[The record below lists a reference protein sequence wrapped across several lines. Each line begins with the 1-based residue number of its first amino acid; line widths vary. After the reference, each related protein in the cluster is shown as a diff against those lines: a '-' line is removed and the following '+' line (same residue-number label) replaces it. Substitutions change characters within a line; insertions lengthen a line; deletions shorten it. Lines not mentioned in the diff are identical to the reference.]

1 MDRDIGKKWGWYLAL
16 ICLPMAV
23 YLNSLQNPFHYDD
36 IHSIVDN
43 PHIRQL
49 GNIPGFFVDPTL
61 FSAQVGN
68 AMFRPLL
75 LTTFAVNYA
84 ISGYD
89 VWSYH
94 LVGMLLHAGC
104 VLLIYG
110 IGRHLLKDDLAAGFG
125 ALIFGLHPINS
136 ESINYISSR
145 SEVLAGFFILLGFLG
160 FLRFRDR
167 RSGLILV
174 VGAFAAGLLSKS
186 TVVVLPALL
195 LAWNLVFE
203 REGLRKNGKLFGL
216 LGGVFALYLGA
227 IWKFLKKATV
237 GEPVRSYSEQIW
249 TQVKAGVFY
258 LKLLLWPSG
267 LSVDHQFLISDS
279 LFDPFAA
286 SAFLFLISLAWLS
299 WYHRQKHPLPLF
311 LLIWFF
317 IALAPASLVPLN
329 VLVNEH
335 RLYVPS
341 AAFGLV
347 VAYFFYLL
355 RSRGGTWI
363 RGAEVGTLVILVAC
377 AWATWERNQVWKDEY
392 SLWGDAA
399 AKGELMAR
407 PFIFLGENF
416 ARDGRDK
423 DALYAFEKVVQRDP
437 GFSPAYAALGKLYRE
452 NGQVKKAEIV
462 LRKGVDVDPKN
473 PDLWEGL
480 GEVYHG
486 KGRWDECVEAYGK
499 AVGLRPEDDGLHNNL
514 GNAYQMAGK
523 GREALAHHR
532 RALEINPEDARTY
545 LNFGNASLM
554 LGEFQDALEGYRRAV
569 ELDPQFAG
577 AWLSLGNLHERLGQ
591 VRAALDAYER
601 AVELDP
607 QFARAWL
614 SLGNLHEQLGQVRA
628 ALDAYERAEA
638 IDPGYSGFVE
648 ERRRILKGV
657 GE

>member
-1 MDRDIGKKWGWYLAL
+1 MDRDIGKRWVWFLAL
-16 ICLPMAV
+16 VCLPIAV

-49 GNIPGFFVDPTL
+49 GNIPGFFADPTL
-61 FSAQVGN
+61 FSAQAEN

-84 ISGYD
+84 ISGYE

-94 LVGMLLHAGC
+94 LVGILLHAGC
-104 VLLIYG
+104 VLLVWG
-110 IGRHLLKDDLAAGFG
+110 IGRYLLGDDLAAGFG
-125 ALIFGLHPINS
+125 ALVFGLHPINS

-145 SEVLAGFFILLGFLG
+145 SEVLAGFFILLGFWG
-160 FLRFRDR
+160 FLKYRDR
-167 RSGLILV
+167 RRGIILI
-174 VGAFAAGLLSKS
+174 VGAFSAGLLSKS

-203 REGLRKNGKLFGL
+203 REGLRKNGKLYGL
-216 LGGVFALYLGA
+216 LGGVFALYLGMV
-227 IWKFLKKATV
+227 WKFLEKATL

-299 WYHRQKHPLPLF
+299 WYHRKRHPLPLF

-317 IALAPASLVPLN
+317 AALAPASLVPLN
-329 VLVNEH
+329 VLINEH

-341 AAFGLV
+341 AAWGLV
-347 VAYFFYLL
+347 LAYVFALL
-355 RSRGGTWI
+355 RDRGGAWI
-363 RGAEVGTLVILVAC
+363 RGREVGALIILVAC
-377 AWATWERNQVWKDEY
+377 TWATWERNQVWKDEY

-423 DALYAFEKVVQRDP
+423 EAQDAFEKVVQRDP
-437 GFSPAYAALGKLYRE
+437 GFSPAYASLGKIYRE
-452 NGQVKKAEIV
+452 NGQIAKAEMV
-462 LRKGVDVDPKN
+462 LRKGVEVDLEN

-480 GEVYHG
+480 GEVY
-486 KGRWDECVEAYGK
+486 KDLERWEECVEAYGE
-499 AVGLRPEDDGLHNNL
+499 AVALRPEDDGLHNNL
-514 GNAYQMAGK
+514 GNAYQMVGR
-523 GREALAHHR
+523 GREALSHHR
-532 RALEINPEDARTY
+532 RALELNPEDARTY
-545 LNFGNASLM
+545 LNLGNASLM
-554 LGEFQDALEGYRRAV
+554 LGDYQGALAGYRKAV
-569 ELDPQFAG
+569 EMDPRFAGAWLSLGNLHERLGQIGAALAGYRKAVEMDSQFAG

-591 VRAALDAYER
+591 VGGALYAYEK
-601 AVELDP
+601 
-607 QFARAWL
+607 
-614 SLGNLHEQLGQVRA
+614 
-628 ALDAYERAEA
+628 AEG
-638 IDPGYSGFVE
+638 IDPRYSDFVE
-648 ERRRILKGV
+648 ERRRILKGM